1 MSKRK
6 SGEEFTV
13 NGKKFVWNDK
23 TRSWG
28 RWRKKNGERT
38 FVPMTQEEAAQAV
51 EYFNSL
57 PTPPQ
62 IESAPDEESADTLP
76 KWLLLRRNDD
86 YDSFTAGFSFDRA
99 RREWRERNGVDLNYM
114 EKYRD
119 QTISLES
126 AVSTIKDVQALMAY
140 GWEFAVKYKNC
151 EAFISA
157 FGQTFYIEAECDGK
171 DYWWDAYTLE
181 EFEDAMVGP
190 YRLKDIVDKWEITEF
205 C

>member
-1 MSKRK
+1 MRKAPIRCQNGCFCVATTITIPLPLGFLLIARVENGAKETASTSIIWRSTEIKR
-6 SGEEFTV
+6 F
-13 NGKKFVWNDK
+13 
-23 TRSWG
+23 
-28 RWRKKNGERT
+28 
-38 FVPMTQEEAAQAV
+38 
-51 EYFNSL
+51 
-57 PTPPQ
+57 
-62 IESAPDEESADTLP
+62 
-76 KWLLLRRNDD
+76 LL
-86 YDSFTAGFSFDRA
+86 
-99 RREWRERNGVDLNYM
+99 
-114 EKYRD
+114 
-119 QTISLES
+119 
-126 AVSTIKDVQALMAY
+126 KDVQALMAY